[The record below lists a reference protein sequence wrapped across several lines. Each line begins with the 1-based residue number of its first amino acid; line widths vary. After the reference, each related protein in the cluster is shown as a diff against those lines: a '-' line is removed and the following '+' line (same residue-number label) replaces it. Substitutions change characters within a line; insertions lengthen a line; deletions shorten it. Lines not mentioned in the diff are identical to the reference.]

1 MDEVLAK
8 AADLGKAI
16 RATDKYRALRASE
29 SDVMRDGDCV
39 KLAQAL
45 STLQEETAAAAR
57 AGTTLDAQARE
68 RLEKIAAAASLD
80 PKLQALAK
88 AQKEFQALVDDVSR
102 TMLAELKP

>member
-1 MDEVLAK
+1 MDEVQAK

-16 RATDKYRALRASE
+16 RATEKYRVLRTAE
-29 SDVMRDGDCV
+29 GAVMQDADCV

-45 STLQEETAAAAR
+45 ATLQGERAAAER
-57 AGTTLDAQARE
+57 AGKPLDAPAQE
-68 RLEKIAAAASLD
+68 RLEKIAGAAALD

-102 TMLAELKP
+102 TMLSELKP